1 MLNIKFLTEELG
13 FVKNIKQN
21 FVDYRLEN
29 EEVGKVRIEICNNYL
44 KIQGKDYRFWL
55 DTYFNLMKKILYY
68 AQISKF
74 AADFN
79 LEHKRIK
86 TGKHKEGIYH
96 IQHIHSL
103 HSNLKKW
110 MGRFNSF
117 ASKYISNYMQWFK

>member
-68 AQISKF
+68 AQI
-74 AADFN
+74 AINPILN
-79 LEHKRIK
+79 LLR
-86 TGKHKEGIYH
+86 T
-96 IQHIHSL
+96 L
-103 HSNLKKW
+103 T
-110 MGRFNSF
+110 
-117 ASKYISNYMQWFK
+117 